1 MNAKRTPR
9 SASAR
14 RRRSPDR
21 LTLRIS
27 LRYIEPPIWREI
39 TVPDSY
45 SLLQLHRCIQL
56 VFDWLDYHLF
66 EFQVGSR
73 CFEAP
78 DPEAG
83 GEDAGGMT
91 LAGLGLTAGSSL
103 LYVYDMGDAWE
114 HDIQVQAIQPI
125 NSADDPDLL
134 AYVTD
139 GARAAPPEDV
149 GGPPGYERLLLAF
162 QRSSPDHDADDD
174 ADLMGWV
181 GPGFD
186 PELFDRRAQNHAL
199 VLATAWG
206 VI

>member
-9 SASAR
+9 SASSR
-14 RRRSPDR
+14 RQRAPRR

-27 LRYIEPPIWREI
+27 LRYIEPVIWREI

-73 CFEAP
+73 SFEAP
-78 DPEAG
+78 DPEAA
-83 GEDAGGMT
+83 GEDAGRTT
-91 LAGLGLTAGSSL
+91 LAELGLKAGSSL
-103 LYVYDMGDAWE
+103 LYVYDMGDVWE
-114 HDIQVQAIQPI
+114 HDIHVQAIETI
-125 NSADDPDLL
+125 SSEDELDLL
-134 AYVTD
+134 AYVVD

-149 GGPPGYERLLLAF
+149 GGPPGYGRLLLALK
-162 QRSSPDHDADDD
+162 RGSHDDD
-174 ADLMGWV
+174 ADLIEWAGL
-181 GPGFD
+181 GFD
-186 PELFDRRAQNHAL
+186 PELFDRRSQNHAL